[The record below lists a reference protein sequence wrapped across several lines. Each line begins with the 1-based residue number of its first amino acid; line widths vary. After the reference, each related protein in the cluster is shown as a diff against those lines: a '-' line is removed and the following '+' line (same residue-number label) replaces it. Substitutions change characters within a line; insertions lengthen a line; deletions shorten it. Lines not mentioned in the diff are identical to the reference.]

1 MSTARLRADVRTRSG
16 TRIGQAMVETIIVL
30 FFLFLAFYT
39 VFQFADNFRAK
50 LLVTYAASRVARA
63 RTVGMN
69 DFMLEKTADIATM
82 AAAGECYTKTDHGD
96 TPSSRGLISRS
107 GDYLACEYDAQA
119 RQVLDFELWR
129 NGKTLVTCPLSGSK
143 LTAHVIQ
150 LRPQFFD
157 LGSYLSG
164 MPPFEKDDAPHARI
178 EGEYSIEAHYP
189 DWIE

>member
-1 MSTARLRADVRTRSG
+1 MSSARNYGRAHKA
-16 TRIGQAMVETIIVL
+16 GQAMVESILVL

-50 LLVTYAASRVARA
+50 LLVDYAASRVARA

-69 DFMLEKTADIATM
+69 DYMLEKTADIATM
-82 AAAGECYTKTDHGD
+82 AAAGECHTRKADGERLYTGD
-96 TPSSRGLISRS
+96 LINRS
-107 GDYLACEYDAQA
+107 GDYLEREYQEQA
-119 RQVLDFELWR
+119 RKVLDFELWR
-129 NGKTLVTCPLSGSK
+129 NGKTQAVCPLAGSK

-157 LGSYLSG
+157 LGSYLFG
-164 MPPFEKDDAPHARI
+164 MPPVDTDNAPNARI

>member
-1 MSTARLRADVRTRSG
+1 MSSARKYGRAHKV
-16 TRIGQAMVETIIVL
+16 GQAMVESILVL

-50 LLVTYAASRVARA
+50 LLVDYAASRVARA

-69 DFMLEKTADIATM
+69 DYMLEKTAYIATM
-82 AAAGECYTKTDHGD
+82 AAAGECHTKTDANERLSVGE
-96 TPSSRGLISRS
+96 LIDRS

-129 NGKTLVTCPLSGSK
+129 NGKTQTICPLAGSK

-164 MPPFEKDDAPHARI
+164 TPPVDKDDAPHARI
-178 EGEYSIEAHYP
+178 VGEYSIEAHYP